1 MAKQIEGVSE
11 KIEKCAREEF
21 LKNGYTDA
29 SLRTIASEAGT
40 TTGSI
45 YSRYGDKE
53 GLFSAIVEPAANEFI
68 EKFRS
73 IQEEF
78 HSMES
83 DRQAESLEDFTMD
96 GMQRMVEYMYEH
108 LEEFRLLVNAAHGTK
123 FQNFVEH
130 LVEIET
136 DYTYKFMES
145 VGLDPTKRKHI
156 TKDFMHIM
164 NKALFE
170 SFFEVIRH
178 DMSKEEALEY
188 VVMLEK
194 YHNAGWNTESGSKMH
209 EMPSD
214 GTEYEVVDDRVFQ
227 SMCDTKTPQGVLS
240 MIRMPHYTEE
250 EVMDN
255 GKTPLLMV
263 LEDLQ
268 DPGNVGTIIR
278 TAEGAGVTGIIMSR
292 GTADIFNPKT
302 IRSTM
307 GSIYRMPFLIVDDAV
322 GFVKGLKARKICTY
336 AAHLHGVHSYR
347 EEDYTK
353 GTAFLIG
360 NEGNGLTDAMAEA
373 AECLIR
379 IPMEGKVESLNA
391 AIASAVLMYEAHG
404 QRA

>member
-1 MAKQIEGVSE
+1 MAKQIEGVAE

-83 DRQAESLEDFTMD
+83 
-96 GMQRMVEYMYEH
+96 
-108 LEEFRLLVNAAHGTK
+108 
-123 FQNFVEH
+123 
-130 LVEIET
+130 
-136 DYTYKFMES
+136 

-194 YHNAGWNTESGSKMH
+194 YHNAGWNIIY
-209 EMPSD
+209 D
-214 GTEYEVVDDRVFQ
+214 EY
-227 SMCDTKTPQGVLS
+227 C
-240 MIRMPHYTEE
+240 
-250 EVMDN
+250 
-255 GKTPLLMV
+255 
-263 LEDLQ
+263 
-268 DPGNVGTIIR
+268 
-278 TAEGAGVTGIIMSR
+278 
-292 GTADIFNPKT
+292 
-302 IRSTM
+302 
-307 GSIYRMPFLIVDDAV
+307 
-322 GFVKGLKARKICTY
+322 
-336 AAHLHGVHSYR
+336 
-347 EEDYTK
+347 
-353 GTAFLIG
+353 
-360 NEGNGLTDAMAEA
+360 
-373 AECLIR
+373 
-379 IPMEGKVESLNA
+379 
-391 AIASAVLMYEAHG
+391 
-404 QRA
+404 

>member
-53 GLFSAIVEPAANEFI
+53 GLFSAIV
-68 EKFRS
+68 
-73 IQEEF
+73 

-194 YHNAGWNTESGSKMH
+194 YHNAGWNIIY
-209 EMPSD
+209 D
-214 GTEYEVVDDRVFQ
+214 EY
-227 SMCDTKTPQGVLS
+227 C
-240 MIRMPHYTEE
+240 
-250 EVMDN
+250 
-255 GKTPLLMV
+255 
-263 LEDLQ
+263 
-268 DPGNVGTIIR
+268 
-278 TAEGAGVTGIIMSR
+278 
-292 GTADIFNPKT
+292 
-302 IRSTM
+302 
-307 GSIYRMPFLIVDDAV
+307 
-322 GFVKGLKARKICTY
+322 
-336 AAHLHGVHSYR
+336 
-347 EEDYTK
+347 
-353 GTAFLIG
+353 
-360 NEGNGLTDAMAEA
+360 
-373 AECLIR
+373 
-379 IPMEGKVESLNA
+379 
-391 AIASAVLMYEAHG
+391 
-404 QRA
+404 

>member
-1 MAKQIEGVSE
+1 MAKQLEGISE

-73 IQEEF
+73 IQEKF

-83 DRQAESLEDFTMD
+83 DRQAESLEDFAMD
-96 GMQRMVEYMYEH
+96 GMQRMV
-108 LEEFRLLVNAAHGTK
+108 VNAAHGTK

-145 VGLDPTKRKHI
+145 VGLEPTGRKHI

-194 YHNAGWNTESGSKMH
+194 YHNAGWNIIY
-209 EMPSD
+209 D
-214 GTEYEVVDDRVFQ
+214 EY
-227 SMCDTKTPQGVLS
+227 C
-240 MIRMPHYTEE
+240 
-250 EVMDN
+250 
-255 GKTPLLMV
+255 
-263 LEDLQ
+263 
-268 DPGNVGTIIR
+268 
-278 TAEGAGVTGIIMSR
+278 
-292 GTADIFNPKT
+292 
-302 IRSTM
+302 
-307 GSIYRMPFLIVDDAV
+307 
-322 GFVKGLKARKICTY
+322 
-336 AAHLHGVHSYR
+336 
-347 EEDYTK
+347 
-353 GTAFLIG
+353 
-360 NEGNGLTDAMAEA
+360 
-373 AECLIR
+373 
-379 IPMEGKVESLNA
+379 
-391 AIASAVLMYEAHG
+391 
-404 QRA
+404 

>member
-21 LKNGYTDA
+21 LKNGYADA

-45 YSRYGDKE
+45 YSR
-53 GLFSAIVEPAANEFI
+53 ANEFI

-194 YHNAGWNTESGSKMH
+194 YHNAGWNIIY
-209 EMPSD
+209 D
-214 GTEYEVVDDRVFQ
+214 EY
-227 SMCDTKTPQGVLS
+227 C
-240 MIRMPHYTEE
+240 
-250 EVMDN
+250 
-255 GKTPLLMV
+255 
-263 LEDLQ
+263 
-268 DPGNVGTIIR
+268 
-278 TAEGAGVTGIIMSR
+278 
-292 GTADIFNPKT
+292 
-302 IRSTM
+302 
-307 GSIYRMPFLIVDDAV
+307 
-322 GFVKGLKARKICTY
+322 
-336 AAHLHGVHSYR
+336 
-347 EEDYTK
+347 
-353 GTAFLIG
+353 
-360 NEGNGLTDAMAEA
+360 
-373 AECLIR
+373 
-379 IPMEGKVESLNA
+379 
-391 AIASAVLMYEAHG
+391 
-404 QRA
+404 

>member
-108 LEEFRLLVNAAHGTK
+108 LEEF
-123 FQNFVEH
+123 
-130 LVEIET
+130 
-136 DYTYKFMES
+136 
-145 VGLDPTKRKHI
+145 
-156 TKDFMHIM
+156 M

-194 YHNAGWNTESGSKMH
+194 YHNAGWNIIY
-209 EMPSD
+209 D
-214 GTEYEVVDDRVFQ
+214 EY
-227 SMCDTKTPQGVLS
+227 C
-240 MIRMPHYTEE
+240 
-250 EVMDN
+250 
-255 GKTPLLMV
+255 
-263 LEDLQ
+263 
-268 DPGNVGTIIR
+268 
-278 TAEGAGVTGIIMSR
+278 
-292 GTADIFNPKT
+292 
-302 IRSTM
+302 
-307 GSIYRMPFLIVDDAV
+307 
-322 GFVKGLKARKICTY
+322 
-336 AAHLHGVHSYR
+336 
-347 EEDYTK
+347 
-353 GTAFLIG
+353 
-360 NEGNGLTDAMAEA
+360 
-373 AECLIR
+373 
-379 IPMEGKVESLNA
+379 
-391 AIASAVLMYEAHG
+391 
-404 QRA
+404 